1 MWADLKRYLRRRRS
15 TTLQSLIGNVRRFE
29 TKLTPEYCQRYVMHE
44 REVLKAIIRKR
55 GAWSD
60 H

>member
-1 MWADLKRYLRRRRS
+1 VWDDLKRYLRRRRS
-15 TTLQSLIGNVRRFE
+15 TTLQSLIANVRGFE

-44 REVLKAIIRKR
+44 RKVLKALIRKQS
-55 GAWSD
+55 ASSD